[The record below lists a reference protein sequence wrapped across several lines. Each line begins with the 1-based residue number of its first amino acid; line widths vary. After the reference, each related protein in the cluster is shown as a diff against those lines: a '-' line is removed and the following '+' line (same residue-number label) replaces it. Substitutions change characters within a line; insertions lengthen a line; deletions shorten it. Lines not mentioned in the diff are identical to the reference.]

1 MFLKKNQAY
10 LTARFQRKL
19 NSPKRKGPFGWPG
32 NIDSETGKGKAVHRL
47 FIKNMKKKAL

>member
-10 LTARFQRKL
+10 LTARFRRKL
-19 NSPKRKGPFGWPG
+19 NRPKRKGPFGWPG
-32 NIDSETGKGKAVHRL
+32 NTDSETGKGKAVHRL